1 MSSIMKVS
9 FGQAAKAAVLVVDDE
24 IFFRR
29 LFSEVLSEDDYWVET
44 AASGSAA
51 LKRINEGGI
60 SVVVTDMVMP
70 GLSGLDLLKRIR
82 SLETPPDVIFATGH
96 ATLDTAIEALK
107 NGARD
112 YLIKPF
118 NPDELRHLV
127 RTCFEQ
133 QRLVSENSLLRSQ
146 LELFRKGQNLASL
159 LEIDR
164 LLPMAM
170 KVLLAEATS
179 QRGFVF
185 MYEDGAIYRLNAVVG
200 LEEADAMV
208 VAQALVPRLPELI
221 DMHFFD
227 AAELTLKRPLTEAF
241 QRLCVCPL
249 YCEKTL
255 RGSLVLFNP
264 PGADFSSSSFDNIL
278 FLAEQAGLGFENAYR
293 FQGAR
298 DLMYADDLTGL
309 HNYRFQQIALDREIS
324 RSDRYGLNFSLI
336 FIDLD
341 HFKEVN
347 DTYGHLTGSNTL
359 VVVAEQL
366 RQSVREVDSL
376 FRYGGDEFT
385 ALLVETDA
393 KGAAVVAE
401 RIRAAIESHVFT
413 SDCGSPF
420 RVTATVGYATYPE
433 NATDMQMIIELA
445 DRAMYDGK
453 KERNVIR
460 GAWEIAG

>member
-1 MSSIMKVS
+1 MRH
-9 FGQAAKAAVLVVDDE
+9 GYEQAAKTAVLVVDDE

-29 LFSEVLSEDDYWVET
+29 LFSEVLSEDDYWVEV
-44 AASGSAA
+44 AASGTEA
-51 LKRINEGGI
+51 LERIAEGDI
-60 SVVVTDMVMP
+60 AVVVTDMVMP

-82 SLETPPDVIFATGH
+82 SLENPPEVIFATGH

-133 QRLVSENSLLRSQ
+133 RRLLNENSLLRSQ
-146 LELFRKGQNLASL
+146 IELFRKGQNLASL

-164 LLPMAM
+164 LLPMSITT
-170 KVLLAEATS
+170 LLAEAAS
-179 QRGFVF
+179 QRGFAF
-185 MYEDGAIYRLNAVVG
+185 LYEEGAIYRLSGVTG
-200 LEEADAMV
+200 LVDDEAMTL
-208 VAQALVPRLPELI
+208 AQALLPRLPELSSGI
-221 DMHFFD
+221 HFFA
-227 AAELTLKRPLTEAF
+227 AAELTMQTSLSVEF
-241 QRLCVCPL
+241 QRLCICPL

-255 RGSLVLFNP
+255 RGSLVLLP
-264 PGADFSSSSFDNIL
+264 PQNGDFAAESHDNL
-278 FLAEQAGLGFENAYR
+278 SFLAEQAALGFENAYR
-293 FQGAR
+293 YQGAR

-309 HNYRFQQIALDREIS
+309 YNYRFQQIALDREVS

-341 HFKEVN
+341 RFKDVN
-347 DTYGHLTGSNTL
+347 DTYGHLTGSNAL
-359 VVVAEQL
+359 ISVAEQL

-401 RIRAAIESHVFT
+401 RIRAAIEQHTFR
-413 SDCGSPF
+413 SDCGNDF
-420 RVTATVGYATYPE
+420 RLTATVGYATYPE
-433 NATDMQMIIELA
+433 NACDMQTIIDLA